1 MVYEWRTGSCI
12 KADPQKSGEMFELL
26 AQTEAGLT
34 AETLLDAN
42 RPKGTP
48 LHEDY
53 EWDNDLA
60 AESWRLYQSRHF
72 LNSLTVC
79 IFSDKSSAEVQT
91 RAVHIT
97 TDAHKYE
104 PISLIVQQKDKY
116 AASGSR
122 KGNRRCAD
130 SRTRSAR
137 PPAHGR
143 HAPSRRSNAP
153 CLR

>member
-12 KADPQKSGEMFELL
+12 KADPQKSGEMFERL

-53 EWDNDLA
+53 EWNNDSA
-60 AESWRLYQSRHF
+60 AEKWRLHQSRHF

-79 IFSDKSSAEVQT
+79 VFSDMSNKEVQT

-116 AASGSR
+116 AQLLENAKAELASFRR
-122 KGNRRCAD
+122 KYEILTELSSVFELIDKINK
-130 SRTRSAR
+130 
-137 PPAHGR
+137 
-143 HAPSRRSNAP
+143 
-153 CLR
+153 